1 MAADPLSGNHMM
13 SLDVSVHLYD
23 YMMATL
29 LVFIVSLSLYIS
41 TCLSMCFYQFS
52 FPALTRGF
60 LWCET
65 LLHPGKTCD
74 PPVRRPESSG
84 SARSHEDG
92 GGTLTYPT
100 PRAALTCTVTWLLLS
115 YRVGP
120 CEEGKGAGPEP
131 HSHLRTV
138 HTGWGRTVPPG
149 EHSLRFVSA
158 LSSSR
163 EGENSLWT
171 EPKGK
176 DKVPL
181 LS

>member
-1 MAADPLSGNHMM
+1 MTADPLSGNHMM

-74 PPVRRPESSG
+74 PPVGRPESSG

-92 GGTLTYPT
+92 GGEGSTYPT
-100 PRAALTCTVTWLLLS
+100 PRAALTCTVT
-115 YRVGP
+115 
-120 CEEGKGAGPEP
+120 
-131 HSHLRTV
+131 
-138 HTGWGRTVPPG
+138 
-149 EHSLRFVSA
+149 
-158 LSSSR
+158 
-163 EGENSLWT
+163 
-171 EPKGK
+171 
-176 DKVPL
+176 
-181 LS
+181 